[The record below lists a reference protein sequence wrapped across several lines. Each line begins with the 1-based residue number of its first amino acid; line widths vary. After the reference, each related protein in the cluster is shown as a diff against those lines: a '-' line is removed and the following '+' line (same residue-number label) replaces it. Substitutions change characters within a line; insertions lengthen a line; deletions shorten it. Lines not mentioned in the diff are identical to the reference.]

1 MPSRADC
8 KLFLC
13 YRTARGDNNGTALSF
28 VTSDD
33 HKLLSK
39 AEEELTKECTGAWEC
54 SDSLQ
59 QHVMISLYII
69 KKMQNRTTQ
78 GLPLAIFLAIF
89 FVVSQSVL
97 PLRKN
102 FDKTFFS
109 VTTHYAGRLRQVSG
123 ISGDGKGIRFVNK
136 RYTEGLPFLS
146 KMVCIIKIRVRGWTS
161 RWSLPGYNSVEL
173 IVASSGYTFRK
184 LDHNFTLCTKSV
196 AIQVRFRGVTLC
208 SFWWRQFCNKCARQ
222 VGKKIALSDAAEK
235 LLERECLS
243 ILMHCSWWTQFENTN
258 SGSEHWAVVYVY

>member
-1 MPSRADC
+1 MQVFNCLTFYVWPSNRVLPHAFLMSCIVMKPLMLGAVSIMCSFPLVQNEMPSRADC

-39 AEEELTKECTGAWEC
+39 AEQELTKECTGAWEC

-89 FVVSQSVL
+89 LLSRNLFYRCERIL
-97 PLRKN
+97 TRR
-102 FDKTFFS
+102 FS
-109 VTTHYAGRLRQVSG
+109 V
-123 ISGDGKGIRFVNK
+123 
-136 RYTEGLPFLS
+136 
-146 KMVCIIKIRVRGWTS
+146 
-161 RWSLPGYNSVEL
+161 
-173 IVASSGYTFRK
+173 
-184 LDHNFTLCTKSV
+184 
-196 AIQVRFRGVTLC
+196 
-208 SFWWRQFCNKCARQ
+208 
-222 VGKKIALSDAAEK
+222 
-235 LLERECLS
+235 
-243 ILMHCSWWTQFENTN
+243 
-258 SGSEHWAVVYVY
+258 